1 MGAAF
6 TTRQTAAALAIGT
19 IALLMIGLQPIL
31 LGELVA
37 QKRITLEGV
46 GIVAMGEIVALGIGV
61 IVGDAWLP
69 LARLRSVTV
78 VAALLAVL
86 LDVATARLDGDA
98 PFAAVRALAG
108 LAEGVL
114 VWVTT
119 CVIVRSAA
127 PDRLAG
133 IFLVVQTLA
142 QAAVAAV
149 LALLVIPRAGWPG
162 GFVVLA
168 VVTLLPLLLMRGLP
182 SGVPPLVASGSQR
195 PPFALSTLLALAV
208 PFLQMGAIGALWAYL
223 EPLGRDA
230 GFDAEAAQTV
240 ISGVLLMQVIGGA
253 CAALVVRRWNAV
265 PALLGGSFVIAAI
278 GLAIHALGGP
288 AATRF
293 AALCAAFGFAWLFLM
308 PFHIRLAFRA
318 DAAGRVAVLVPA
330 MQLLG
335 SAFGPL
341 VASLIVT
348 GDDARPVPLVCASF
362 AVLGALVLIG
372 LRGRFSAE
380 APASATAASTS
391 RS

>member
-1 MGAAF
+1 
-6 TTRQTAAALAIGT
+6 
-19 IALLMIGLQPIL
+19 MIGLQPIL

-46 GIVAMGEIVALGIGV
+46 GIVAMGEIVTLGIGV
-61 IVGDAWLP
+61 ILGDALLP
-69 LARLRSVTV
+69 LARLRSITL
-78 VAALLAVL
+78 VAALVVAL
-86 LDVATARLDGDA
+86 LDLATARLAGDA
-98 PFAAVRALAG
+98 PFAAVRAAAG

-133 IFLVVQTLA
+133 IFLVAQTLA

-149 LALLVIPRAGWPG
+149 LAMAVIPRGGWQG

-168 VVTLLPLLLMRGLP
+168 GLSLLPVGLMRALP
-182 SGVPPLVASGSQR
+182 ASVAPLVATGSSR
-195 PPFALSTLLALAV
+195 PPLSLATVLALAV
-208 PFLQMGAIGALWAYL
+208 FFLQMAAIGSLWAYL

-240 ISGVLLMQVIGGA
+240 ISGVLLMQVIGGSV
-253 CAALVVRRWNAV
+253 AALVVRRWNVV
-265 PALLGGSFVIAAI
+265 PTLLAAAFVLASIALV
-278 GLAIHALGGP
+278 IHALAGP
-288 AATRF
+288 ATMLF
-293 AALCAAFGFAWLFLM
+293 TLLCAAFGFAWLFLM

-348 GDDARPVPLVCASF
+348 GEDARPVPLVCASF
-362 AVLGALVLIG
+362 AAMAAVALLAIRANFVG
-372 LRGRFSAE
+372 W
-380 APASATAASTS
+380 ASAHAEP
-391 RS
+391 R